1 MKKRWSANEDSK
13 LAQLVGNCNFTR
25 TKWTEL
31 SRQMENCTAN
41 QCRDRY
47 SNSLKLDGKKVQ
59 WTKEEDEN
67 IFLVA
72 GGVWQQ
78 IEQNFLLWVM

>member
-31 SRQMENCTAN
+31 SRQMENRTAN

-47 SNSLKLDGKKVQ
+47 SNSLKPDGKKVQ
-59 WTKEEDEN
+59 WTEEEDES
-67 IFLVA
+67 IFRLQA
-72 GGVWQQ
+72 EFGNKWSKISSCG
-78 IEQNFLLWVM
+78 